1 LALFR
6 DYKPLTFFGGIGL
19 ALALGGLI
27 PGLYAISGFLET
39 GLVLRFPSAILAVGL
54 VLSGILLI
62 AVGLILHT
70 VNRRFQEMEHYFRVL
85 AGG

>member
-1 LALFR
+1 M
-6 DYKPLTFFGGIGL
+6 
-19 ALALGGLI
+19 
-27 PGLYAISGFLET
+27 
-39 GLVLRFPSAILAVGL
+39 

-85 AGG
+85 ARR